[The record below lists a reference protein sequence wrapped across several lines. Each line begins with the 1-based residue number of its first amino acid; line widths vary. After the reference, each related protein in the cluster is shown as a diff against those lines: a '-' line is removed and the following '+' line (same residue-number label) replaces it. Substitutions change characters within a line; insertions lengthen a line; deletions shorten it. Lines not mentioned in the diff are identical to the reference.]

1 MSEKYSRKEISDMQ
15 QKEGWNVK
23 MQVKYKYLRWNTWV
37 NVLSYS
43 PPLCLPEV
51 RAASSSSS
59 SSGLM
64 TAATSRSG
72 RSQWNLERADGLNR
86 HVSSQDR
93 LCYFITVLSYIH
105 LTALV
110 TCYFSEYNF
119 FIPFLTSE
127 NHLSPNS
134 VSPNH
139 TFSYESWSMKPWL
152 ARKYCYKAG
161 NGLFFLWEGDFR
173 EFYSSWR
180 TATQQHVVIL

>member
-110 TCYFSEYNF
+110 TCYFSDYPPPLPAPVTTVVYCAGSL
-119 FIPFLTSE
+119 ISLKSVTVIWICIIIMD
-127 NHLSPNS
+127 NHWNKQDKTIS
-134 VSPNH
+134 
-139 TFSYESWSMKPWL
+139 
-152 ARKYCYKAG
+152 KYVY
-161 NGLFFLWEGDFR
+161 
-173 EFYSSWR
+173 
-180 TATQQHVVIL
+180 